1 MTSQALDMRFDKK
14 PAIFMHIQKTA
25 GTSMVELIKEHY
37 DPKQV
42 ISHGEYLERID
53 YSALAPDSKLDE
65 RTVAT
70 SFRDVRFLSGHF
82 GYDFVKLFMDGR
94 YTFTFLRDPIERVL
108 SFYYFCKTRDPNEFE
123 IYRLCQQLSL
133 DEFLKMGLEQPEI
146 GVFIWNNQVWQLA
159 CGFGNLENRDLS
171 SFESTELLDLAIK
184 HLENFSYI
192 GLTETFEQDRD
203 KILGDLGIEPPKEKI
218 VSNAT
223 PTRPRQNDLPQSTL
237 KLLKQL
243 TYLDQ
248 ILYQSVAFQRNSEL
262 KAIEP

>member
-1 MTSQALDMRFDKK
+1 MSAELLEMHAKK
-14 PAIFMHIQKTA
+14 PAIFIHIQKTA
-25 GTSMVELIKEHY
+25 GTSMVDVAKHHY
-37 DPKQV
+37 QQNI
-42 ISHGEYLERID
+42 ISHGDYLKGVYHSPFKKDFWID
-53 YSALAPDSKLDE
+53 EEVMGSFH
-65 RTVAT
+65 RTP
-70 SFRDVRFLSGHF
+70 FLSGHF
-82 GYDFVKLFMDGR
+82 GYDFAKLFMDGR

-123 IYRLCQQLSL
+123 TYRLCQQFSL

-146 GVFIWNNQVWQLA
+146 GFFIWNNQVWQLA

-203 KILGDLGIEPPKEKI
+203 RILTDLGIALPQEKI
-218 VSNAT
+218 ISNAT
-223 PTRPRQNDLPQSTL
+223 PTRPASKDLPRSTL
-237 KLLKQL
+237 KLLEQL

-248 ILYQSVAFQRNSEL
+248 ILYQSVASQRNSEL
-262 KAIEP
+262 KAIGS